1 MKSSKKLTAYKKA
14 LAEIADTRL
23 ILDGISDKL
32 KETGEIYISSNVI
45 LQPNS
50 SDKQYI
56 FALGVLNSQINA
68 SKELGIDSK
77 ELDERKAV
85 LLSNRTL
92 WKEREEWHQYH
103 FELTHYVHDLKKL
116 LSDDDKFQLLEYP
129 QKA

>member
-14 LAEIADTRL
+14 LADIADTRL

-32 KETGEIYISSNVI
+32 GETGEIYISSNVI

-56 FALGVLNSQINA
+56 FALGVLNSQIHA

-92 WKEREEWHQYH
+92 WKEREEWNQYH
-103 FELTHYVHDLKKL
+103 FELTHYIHDLKKL